1 LSDCAADGGLA
12 GVAATAPPTLLLV
25 APVPVDGAGDDGV
38 ADDGDEGDELVSSVL
53 EHPATTNSTTDA
65 ASSNAIEG
73 FVFMEH
79 ACNGPIALWQP
90 QAYNL

>member
-1 LSDCAADGGLA
+1 LA
-12 GVAATAPPTLLLV
+12 GVAATAPLSLAV
-25 APVPVDGAGDDGV
+25 APVPVASADDEDA

-53 EHPATTNSTTDA
+53 EHPAATNRINEA

>member
-1 LSDCAADGGLA
+1 MAGL
-12 GVAATAPPTLLLV
+12 AATAPLSLVV
-25 APVPVDGAGDDGV
+25 APAPVEGAGDDGV
-38 ADDGDEGDELVSSVL
+38 ADDDDEGDELVSSVL
-53 EHPATTNSTTDA
+53 EHPAATNSTTDA